1 MRLNEISGSASVS
14 DMLHRFEGK
23 QGVYFL
29 ILALPD
35 CSSCEHMK
43 SALAGFEDDDFA
55 FDSVVWSPPTN
66 PEVIEELAS
75 VLGITEF
82 PSLLMLVDGKIF
94 KRWSGFFASDSAAER
109 QALLAQVLSQSLRQ
123 ACADNGPAA

>member
-1 MRLNEISGSASVS
+1 MRLNEISGPASVS
-14 DMLHRFEGK
+14 DMQRRFEGK

-29 ILALPD
+29 VLALPD
-35 CSSCEHMK
+35 CDACEHMK
-43 SALAGFEDDDFA
+43 SALAGFEDNDFV
-55 FDSVVWSPPTN
+55 FDSAVWSPPTN

-82 PSLLMLVDGKIF
+82 PSLLMLVDGKMF

-123 ACADNGPAA
+123 ARTENGPPA